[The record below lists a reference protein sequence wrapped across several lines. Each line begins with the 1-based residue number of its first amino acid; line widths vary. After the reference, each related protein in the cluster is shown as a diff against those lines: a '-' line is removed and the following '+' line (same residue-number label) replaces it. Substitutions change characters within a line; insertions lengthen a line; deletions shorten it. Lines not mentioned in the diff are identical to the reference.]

1 MSPGQCFYTDQ
12 STRSSKAQDGYNQD
26 GPNVARCSTHKY
38 RQVLWSFNIYDGRK
52 KTAPTKIKT
61 PANELEFYQ
70 GK

>member
-12 STRSSKAQDGYNQD
+12 STRMAQMLLDAPLINIDKCFGQ
-26 GPNVARCSTHKY
+26 
-38 RQVLWSFNIYDGRK
+38 WSFNIYDGRK